1 MPYRLAV
8 SADGTFAIACDP
20 QAGGIHIIDVATKT
34 VSWKLEGLGSPRGVS
49 IAPDGKNA
57 FVTLAD
63 GPSVGIVDLVA
74 RKLVRTI
81 GVGASPDGVGYGP
94 KP

>member
-1 MPYRLAV
+1 MPYRLAT

-20 QAGGIHIIDVATKT
+20 QAGAIHVIDVATRKI
-34 VSWKLEGLGSPRGVS
+34 SWKLDGLGSPRGVS
-49 IAPDGKNA
+49 IAADGKTA

-63 GPSVGIVDLVA
+63 GPSVGVVDLVT
-74 RKLVRTI
+74 RKLSRTI

-94 KP
+94 TP